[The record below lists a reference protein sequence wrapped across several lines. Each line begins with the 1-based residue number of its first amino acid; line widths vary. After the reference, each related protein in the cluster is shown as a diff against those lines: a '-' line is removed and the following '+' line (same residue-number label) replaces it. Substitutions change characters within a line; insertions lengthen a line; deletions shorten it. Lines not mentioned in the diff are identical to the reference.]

1 MDSRRRARAAAAALG
16 TVLLT
21 GCANDRAAYP
31 HGEQAASWTNGS
43 VLRTLALYVGIPL
56 LIGLVLAAA
65 AWLPGVVRSRRYRPS
80 GGWSAAPVWF
90 AGPVGDPVEAVQSA
104 RLGDDP
110 RGGTGG
116 TW

>member
-1 MDSRRRARAAAAALG
+1 MDSRRRAQAAAAAL
-16 TVLLT
+16 TTMLVA
-21 GCANDRAAYP
+21 GCANDADAYP
-31 HGEQAASWTNGS
+31 HGEQAASWTDGS
-43 VLRTLALYVGIPL
+43 ILRTLALYLGIPL
-56 LIGLVLAAA
+56 LIILLLAAA

-90 AGPVGDPVEAVQSA
+90 AGPSGDPVEAVQSA
-104 RLGDDP
+104 QPGDDP